1 VVEPAPLIAKR
12 TILLGDSI
20 TEQYGAFYAALY
32 PDENAI
38 RPGGNSQD
46 PSTHPWAKSLAA
58 ARPGDVIALQD
69 YHADT
74 DSPVEPWKA
83 AWRTLVDVAVSTG
96 ARVVILV
103 GHQPS
108 QSNEAFFA
116 SLPAEHLDMVPAD
129 LFDCVHYDYAGSIA
143 MAERLKTY
151 LDEPVPPLPPT
162 G

>member
-1 VVEPAPLIAKR
+1 MEPAPVIAKR

-20 TEQYGAFYAALY
+20 TEQYGAFYATLY
-32 PDENAI
+32 PDDNVI

-58 ARPGDVIALQD
+58 ARAGDVIVLQD
-69 YHADT
+69 YHADA
-74 DSPVEPWKA
+74 DSPVEPWME
-83 AWRTLVDVAVSTG
+83 AWRTLVDVALATG

-108 QSNEAFFA
+108 QTNEAFFA
-116 SLPAEHLDMVPAD
+116 TLPAEHLDMVPAD
-129 LFDCVHYDYAGSIA
+129 LFDGVHYDYAGSVA
-143 MAERLKTY
+143 MAELLKKY
-151 LDEPVPPLPPT
+151 LDDPAPPSPPT